1 MLIVKGRNESLNF
14 AESPGILLSVSS
26 MSEMTG
32 AIIFPKTFFDHG
44 GLQIRSFHHYI
55 LFMEA
60 NVPHFF

>member
-32 AIIFPKTFFDHG
+32 AIIFSKTFFW
-44 GLQIRSFHHYI
+44 SW
-55 LFMEA
+55 
-60 NVPHFF
+60 